1 MPQTL
6 AAAAPVA
13 DAPVGGSLLVAVAA
27 AMSDE
32 AIIGFEDCLTL
43 VDALVALDRE
53 GAAALPVH
61 GRDVADVLV
70 LTQQSIA
77 FLTTLQAAAVQVLTA
92 ATAEQKV
99 GERYGPDHDPS
110 PAAFGRIEGRARRAV
125 LDEAVATLGWD
136 PDRRALMNRLANGAA
151 ERTQVAARLLG
162 EGVLTPEM
170 VRVLTSRR
178 SEHLTDPQLAWLT
191 RHVAG
196 LTHPCAPELAA
207 AAAGTPADAAPG
219 GVPFRRCGARAVLRA
234 RAAQARREALVEAT
248 GWTVGDWVDPE
259 LPALSWVVFRDRFDQ
274 GLAWLLDED
283 PDVAGDREQA
293 MAERRASSRLHPDG
307 TGEVNVTGDAAAV
320 AAAHNRIHQMA
331 RRARQLGDPRTMG
344 QLGADLALGLL
355 LHGHHPNHPDHP
367 VSCHGDPSRPAET
380 NSDAPM
386 RAGSAGADAGSDTSA
401 AGAGSDIFA
410 AADPCSGARS
420 SDAPM
425 RAGSAA
431 ADAGN
436 DSDVPR
442 CADATSADARSHSHA
457 PTGVAASG
465 ADGGIDSDAPMD
477 ADPLLPCPDLADH
490 LAAQPSSSLP
500 GDLIGPRPFPPSDL
514 PPSDLSPSDPT
525 PPWPDRA
532 VPAPSTVGE
541 ELLNG
546 FDGVRPVMAILNITV
561 SLETLLGTS
570 SPPARLYG
578 GPVRGYLTAAQVR
591 AVALAGGGIWRR
603 IVTDPVSGVALNT
616 PVRSYQ
622 PGRAM
627 RDHLAVLDNGCRA
640 PGCLRHHDLQLD
652 HVWPHS
658 EGGATMGDNLHTLD
672 ANHHH
677 HKTEGLWHVTPV
689 HVDGP
694 RSGGQ
699 AADDP
704 SHVGPSVDVP
714 TTAGP
719 NAGPTAD
726 TQGPASRAAC
736 GPTTA
741 GPTADEPT
749 PVVATPVDPDP
760 AAPGHADLGGH
771 DSVSSVLDA
780 LVDGRT
786 DWPERHLRWT
796 LPTGRTV
803 VTRPT
808 PYPRPE
814 HLCPPPPGHVARDA
828 ELDRWYEGLLGGLD
842 GLDSVRATPRLP
854 YTHWHPTAPGTTG
867 PAFGRLPQPAAGQPA
882 PGQSAAG
889 QPALGQPSQGQPSAE
904 QHAPEQPETGQPP
917 AEGPP
922 APRTVESGDDGP
934 PFRWGGGW
942 RQGRSSGVGGRR
954 RGRRALRHLTP
965 EGAATR
971 TSAPVSRAGASRSP
985 RRRRRRGRFGG
996 GVAGGARAALGL
1008 RPPGGRPWRGSVHQR
1023 GGAGVES
1030 AFDRRVGV
1038 EVVVGRPWLV
1048 GRPTGGS
1055 RAGDAETVQPVE
1067 QHLAE
1072 QGHQGAPFE
1081 SGRSTRSRLAS
1092 VSRARNRV
1100 SCSL

>member
-99 GERYGPDHDPS
+99 GDRYGPDHDPS
-110 PAAFGRIEGRARRAV
+110 PAALGRIEGRARRAV

-283 PDVAGDREQA
+283 PDVGDREQA
-293 MAERRASSRLHPDG
+293 MAERRVSSRLHPDG

-380 NSDAPM
+380 NSDAPV

-401 AGAGSDIFA
+401 AGAGSDICAAGAGSDICA

-420 SDAPM
+420 SDTPM

-431 ADAGN
+431 ADGATTAMSPG
-436 DSDVPR
+436 VQTRRAPMR
-442 CADATSADARSHSHA
+442 GATATSPRVS
-457 PTGVAASG
+457 
-465 ADGGIDSDAPMD
+465 
-477 ADPLLPCPDLADH
+477 
-490 LAAQPSSSLP
+490 
-500 GDLIGPRPFPPSDL
+500 PRPVRM
-514 PPSDLSPSDPT
+514 
-525 PPWPDRA
+525 RA
-532 VPAPSTVGE
+532 ST
-541 ELLNG
+541 
-546 FDGVRPVMAILNITV
+546 A
-561 SLETLLGTS
+561 
-570 SPPARLYG
+570 
-578 GPVRGYLTAAQVR
+578 
-591 AVALAGGGIWRR
+591 
-603 IVTDPVSGVALNT
+603 
-616 PVRSYQ
+616 
-622 PGRAM
+622 
-627 RDHLAVLDNGCRA
+627 
-640 PGCLRHHDLQLD
+640 
-652 HVWPHS
+652 
-658 EGGATMGDNLHTLD
+658 
-672 ANHHH
+672 
-677 HKTEGLWHVTPV
+677 
-689 HVDGP
+689 
-694 RSGGQ
+694 
-699 AADDP
+699 
-704 SHVGPSVDVP
+704 
-714 TTAGP
+714 
-719 NAGPTAD
+719 
-726 TQGPASRAAC
+726 
-736 GPTTA
+736 
-741 GPTADEPT
+741 
-749 PVVATPVDPDP
+749 
-760 AAPGHADLGGH
+760 
-771 DSVSSVLDA
+771 
-780 LVDGRT
+780 
-786 DWPERHLRWT
+786 T
-796 LPTGRTV
+796 LP
-803 VTRPT
+803 
-808 PYPRPE
+808 
-814 HLCPPPPGHVARDA
+814 
-828 ELDRWYEGLLGGLD
+828 
-842 GLDSVRATPRLP
+842 
-854 YTHWHPTAPGTTG
+854 
-867 PAFGRLPQPAAGQPA
+867 
-882 PGQSAAG
+882 
-889 QPALGQPSQGQPSAE
+889 
-904 QHAPEQPETGQPP
+904 
-917 AEGPP
+917 
-922 APRTVESGDDGP
+922 
-934 PFRWGGGW
+934 
-942 RQGRSSGVGGRR
+942 
-954 RGRRALRHLTP
+954 
-965 EGAATR
+965 
-971 TSAPVSRAGASRSP
+971 
-985 RRRRRRGRFGG
+985 
-996 GVAGGARAALGL
+996 
-1008 RPPGGRPWRGSVHQR
+1008 
-1023 GGAGVES
+1023 
-1030 AFDRRVGV
+1030 
-1038 EVVVGRPWLV
+1038 
-1048 GRPTGGS
+1048 
-1055 RAGDAETVQPVE
+1055 
-1067 QHLAE
+1067 
-1072 QGHQGAPFE
+1072 
-1081 SGRSTRSRLAS
+1081 
-1092 VSRARNRV
+1092 
-1100 SCSL
+1100 